1 MMVDT
6 PRGTAESRVTN
17 IVRLVV
23 IWIVSLAVVA
33 AVLGLFYRAR
43 FTGPTD
49 EAMDYGQIAYNLSKG
64 RGFVTNN
71 IVPLGLYF
79 WKDVRKAYDL
89 EHGPVYPMYLALLL
103 YRGTQNSTLA
113 LGSMIW
119 FVLSLVLVYFVGS
132 RLFSRRVGY
141 WAAAALL
148 FAEGAL
154 AWIALSGMPA
164 AMAGFLLLA
173 ACYLLYRP
181 SHEELD
187 PQSGQVI
194 EVWAERTPRRS
205 FWAGVLAGLSYLTQL
220 SLWLLL
226 IPATIYLMITNPEH
240 RRKHVML
247 FLLGFALISL
257 PYWIRNARLFGNP
270 FFNLRVYEVGMATKA
285 YPGYSLYRRYE
296 EGKRPPRVTALF
308 LENAQQVMGKWSRN
322 LRSGIGALLTF
333 PHPVVAALAFAG
345 LFIPMRRRA
354 LALWRNM
361 IWWTAILVLIT
372 CSFGVPGANTLA
384 LYCFA
389 IPFGVLAMGSLEDLI
404 QALFEDA
411 QRVWRWALMGVM
423 LILAVPLALTLIFRE
438 PKDEPQEMIAFSVIS
453 QRLDRIISEI
463 KQRNPSGGLPT
474 PVVGISDMPWRAA
487 WYTHHIW
494 VWLPET
500 PLVQVPVELGQ
511 GENKVTVNQPLPNMS
526 AIRDIVQK
534 VQPVFAIITPAV
546 GAAPDGERLQGWV
559 AHYNQAAQFVFQWY
573 FWYFVTEQKQM
584 QQLVEAW
591 KRRRRAPYDPLR
603 DVVYPIPLVDKETR
617 VVRNLEPPRW
627 ILFIYSPQ

>member
-1 MMVDT
+1 MVVDA
-6 PRGTAESRVTN
+6 PRGTAETRVTN
-17 IVRLVV
+17 IVRLMV

-79 WKDVRKAYDL
+79 WKDVREAYDL
-89 EHGPVYPMYLALLL
+89 EHGPAYPMYLALLL
-103 YRGTQNSTLA
+103 YRGTQDSTLA

-119 FVLSLVLVYFVGS
+119 FVLSLILVYFVGS
-132 RLFSRRVGY
+132 RLFSQRVGY
-141 WAAAALL
+141 WAAALLL

-154 AWIALSGMPA
+154 AWLAISGMPA

-181 SHEELD
+181 SRVELN

-194 EVWAERTPRRS
+194 EDWEERTPRRS
-205 FWAGVLAGLSYLTQL
+205 FWAGVVAGLGYLTQL

-226 IPATIYLMITNPEH
+226 IPATVYLMITNPEH

-247 FLLGFALISL
+247 FLLGFVLISL

-270 FFNLRVYEVGMATKA
+270 FFNLRVYEVGMATKP

-296 EGKRPPRVTALF
+296 AGGRPPRVTALF
-308 LENAQQVMGKWSRN
+308 MENAQQVMGKWSRN
-322 LRSGIGALLTF
+322 LRNGIGALLTF
-333 PHPVVAALAFAG
+333 PHPVITALAFAG

-361 IWWTAILVLIT
+361 VWWTAILVLVG
-372 CSFGVPGANTLA
+372 CSFGVPGANALA

-389 IPFGVLAMGSLEDLI
+389 IPFSVLAVGTLEDLTE
-404 QALFEDA
+404 ALFEDA
-411 QRVWRWALMGVM
+411 RRVWRWGITGVL
-423 LILAVPLALTLIFRE
+423 LIAFVPLALTLIFRE
-438 PKDEPQEMIAFSVIS
+438 AKETREEWIAFNVIS
-453 QRLDRIISEI
+453 QRLDRVLAEI
-463 KQRNPSGGLPT
+463 KQRNPNSNLPT
-474 PVVGISDMPWRAA
+474 PVVGISDVPWRAA
-487 WYTHHIW
+487 WYTHHVW

-500 PLVQVPVELGQ
+500 PLVQVPVEVGE
-511 GENKVTVNQPLPNMS
+511 GENKFTVNQPFPNMS
-526 AIRDIVQK
+526 AVWAVLER

-546 GAAPDGERLQGWV
+546 GGAPDGERLQGWV
-559 AHYNQAAQFVFQWY
+559 SHYNQASQFIFQS
-573 FWYFVTEQKQM
+573 YFVRDQKQA
-584 QQLVEAW
+584 QQLAQAW
-591 KRRRRAPYDPLR
+591 KSRRRAPYDP
-603 DVVYPIPLVDKETR
+603 VPGGFYPMPQASASR
-617 VVRNLEPPRW
+617 VVQDLVPPRW
-627 ILFIYSPQ
+627 ILFILAPR

>member
-1 MMVDT
+1 MVVDA
-6 PRGTAESRVTN
+6 PRGTAETRVTN
-17 IVRLVV
+17 IVRATV
-23 IWIVSLAVVA
+23 IWVVSLAVVA
-33 AVLGLFYRAR
+33 IVLGVFYRAY

-103 YRGTQNSTLA
+103 YRGTQDSTLA

-154 AWIALSGMPA
+154 VWIAISGMPA

-173 ACYLLYRP
+173 ACYLLYR
-181 SHEELD
+181 SSREEMD

-194 EVWAERTPRRS
+194 EVWAERTTRRS
-205 FWAGVLAGLSYLTQL
+205 FWAGVVAGLAYLTQL

-226 IPATIYLMITNPEH
+226 IPATVYLMVTNPE
-240 RRKHVML
+240 RRAKHVAL

-270 FFNLRVYEVGMATKA
+270 FFNLRVYEVGMATKP

-296 EGKRPPRVTALF
+296 EGKRPPRITTLF
-308 LENAQQVMGKWSRN
+308 LENAQQVLGKWSRN
-322 LRSGIGALLTF
+322 LRNGIGALLTF
-333 PHPVVAALAFAG
+333 PHPVVMALAFAG

-361 IWWTAILVLIT
+361 IWWTAALLLVG
-372 CSFGVPGANTLA
+372 CSFGVPNANVLA
-384 LYCFA
+384 LYSFA
-389 IPFGVLAMGSLEDLI
+389 IPFSLLAMGSLEDLI

-411 QRVWRWALMGVM
+411 QRVWRWGVTGVM
-423 LILAVPLALTLIFRE
+423 LILCVPLVLTLVFRE
-438 PKDEPQEMIAFSVIS
+438 PKETREEWIAFSLIS
-453 QRLDRIISEI
+453 QRLDRVLSEM
-463 KQRNPSGGLPT
+463 KQGNPGGKLLT
-474 PVVGISDMPWRAA
+474 PVVGISDVPWRAA

-500 PLVQVPVELGQ
+500 PMVQVPIEVGQ
-511 GENKVTVNQPLPNMS
+511 GQNKFTVNQPVANMS
-526 AIRDIVQK
+526 AARDLLLK

-546 GAAPDGERLQGWV
+546 GGAPDGGRLQGWA
-559 AHYNQAAQFVFQWY
+559 AHYEQASRFIFQL
-573 FWYFVTEQKQM
+573 YFVREQKQA
-584 QQLVEAW
+584 QQLAQAW
-591 KRRRRAPYDPLR
+591 KARRRAPYDP
-603 DVVYPIPLVDKETR
+603 VIGGVYPIPEVERQLR
-617 VVRNLEPPRW
+617 VIRRLEQPRW